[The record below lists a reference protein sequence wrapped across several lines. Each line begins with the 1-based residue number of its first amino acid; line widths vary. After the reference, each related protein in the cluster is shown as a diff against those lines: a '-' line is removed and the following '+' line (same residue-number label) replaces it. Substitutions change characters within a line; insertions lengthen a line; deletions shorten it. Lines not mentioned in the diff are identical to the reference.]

1 MMLTSDRIDPEFMP
15 IYDYSCRQCREQFE
29 FLVINNTLPECP
41 VCHSQDL
48 ERLLSGFA
56 VSSSEIRKAN
66 VRAARRQRLASS
78 NFKDQRVA
86 EAEEIRDHGQ
96 GGS

>member
-1 MMLTSDRIDPEFMP
+1 MKDT
-15 IYDYSCRQCREQFE
+15 
-29 FLVINNTLPECP
+29 VPECP
-41 VCHSQDL
+41 ACHSQEL
-48 ERLLSGFA
+48 ERRLSGFA
-56 VSSSEIRKAN
+56 VSSTAIREAN
-66 VRAARRQRLASS
+66 VQAARRQRLASS